1 MTMNDM
7 KKFNTGLLQKPWWR
21 GDEIH
26 MLAVLVLSVLFFYFG
41 ALAILT
47 LKEADR
53 VGKPEVF
60 RDTISIS
67 GKGVVKVTPD
77 TAVLFAGLE
86 TTAQTVAAA
95 QKENTEKMNAFLAR
109 TRELGVTDADRKTTQ
124 YSIYPKHEYQ
134 EEGDGGKQVKVGDTV
149 MQQVQLKVRNRQH
162 LGSLLAALG
171 EFGLN
176 QVGSLSFIID
186 DEEQVKRGAL
196 AAAMLD
202 ALAKAEG
209 VAMGTGMKLGK
220 IVSFYE
226 TDDYSSPGPYFSE
239 GSMDMMKTDGASE
252 IPQPQAGTQ
261 EVVARVTLMYE
272 LK

>member
-1 MTMNDM
+1 MAN
-7 KKFNTGLLQKPWWR
+7 FNTSLLQRQWWR

-77 TAVLFAGLE
+77 TAILFAGLE
-86 TTAQTVAAA
+86 TTAPTVAAA

-124 YSIYPKHEYQ
+124 YNIYPTYEYR
-134 EEGDGGKQVKVGDTV
+134 EGGDGGKQVKVGDTV

-162 LGSLLAALG
+162 LGSLVAALG

-176 QVGSLSFIID
+176 QVGSLSFVLD
-186 DEEQVKRGAL
+186 DEELIKKHAL
-196 AAAMLD
+196 AEAIKDAQRKAAIIANTTGVKLGAVVSLYENETPSFYPESFMGGE
-202 ALAKAEG
+202 AMMKAEG
-209 VAMGTGMKLGK
+209 GNMVP
-220 IVSFYE
+220 E
-226 TDDYSSPGPYFSE
+226 
-239 GSMDMMKTDGASE
+239 
-252 IPQPQAGTQ
+252 PQAGTQ
-261 EVVARVTLMYE
+261 DVTASVTLMVE

>member
-1 MTMNDM
+1 M

-77 TAVLFAGLE
+77 TAILFAGLE
-86 TTAQTVAAA
+86 TTAPTVAVA

-124 YSIYPKHEYQ
+124 YSIYPTYEYG
-134 EEGDGGKQVKVGDTV
+134 EEGDEGKQVKVGDTV
-149 MQQVQLKVRNRQH
+149 MQEVQLKVRNRQH
-162 LGSLLAALG
+162 LASLMAALG

-176 QVGSLSFIID
+176 QVGSLSFVLD
-186 DEEQVKRGAL
+186 DEELIKKQAL
-196 AAAMLD
+196 AEAIKDAQRKAAIIANTTGVKLGSVVSLYENESPSSYPEPFMGGE
-202 ALAKAEG
+202 AMMKAEG
-209 VAMGTGMKLGK
+209 AELPP
-220 IVSFYE
+220 E
-226 TDDYSSPGPYFSE
+226 
-239 GSMDMMKTDGASE
+239 
-252 IPQPQAGTQ
+252 PQAGTQ
-261 EVVARVTLMYE
+261 DVTASVTLIVE